1 MPIKRLPDV
10 LINQIAAGEVVERP
24 ASVVKE
30 LLENSLD
37 AGASRIEIEIEGG
50 GARRIRISDNG
61 AGIAADELL
70 LALTRH
76 ATSKINS
83 LEDLEQVLSF
93 GFRGEALPSM
103 ASISRFS
110 LASRTAGAEHG
121 FIVVADASK
130 LAAPEPIAMPYGT
143 RIDVRELFYNIPARR
158 KFLKAER
165 TEYGH
170 VEDALHTIALAYPQV
185 EFRLS
190 HNGKSERVY
199 TPQKSRESDT
209 ENTSRESD
217 TEDKSRACDTENTRP
232 DDRLRS
238 VFGPNFEPASIAL
251 DESLAGLRLC
261 GRLGLP
267 TAARA
272 QADQQYFYVN
282 GRPVRDR
289 VVTHAVRQAYSDVLF
304 HGRHP
309 AYVLFLTLDPARV
322 DVNVHP
328 AKSEVRF
335 RDARL
340 VHDFIFRTLHEALK
354 DTRAGLTA
362 AVPAGLPAALLD
374 PEQGR
379 LLLPNSASPQGATPA
394 FAWNRVQS
402 PGPSN
407 SLAALAALYGP
418 PPQADAP
425 LGLRDSAPMSRYDV
439 SAAMAPIASWA
450 SPNTDSQ
457 LEAPLGYALA
467 QLHGVFILAQ
477 NIFGLVIVDMH
488 AAHERIT
495 LERMKV
501 ALSTQ
506 SLSAQTLLVPMS
518 FSVSQREAQAV
529 EDHSDLL
536 DSLSFT
542 LLRAGPESVRLSR
555 VPSLLQDLDLDAL
568 TRDLV
573 ADLVQHQSAAR
584 LQALSDEV
592 LGNIACHASV
602 RANRRLTIPEMN
614 ALLRDMESTER
625 SGQCNHGRPTWVQ
638 LTQADLDRLF
648 ARGR

>member
-1 MPIKRLPDV
+1 MSIKRLPDV

-24 ASVVKE
+24 ASVLKE
-30 LLENSLD
+30 LVENSLD
-37 AGASRIEIEIEGG
+37 AGATRVEIDIEGG

-61 AGIAADELL
+61 AGIPADELL

-76 ATSKINS
+76 ATSKIHS

-93 GFRGEALPSM
+93 GFRGEALPSV
-103 ASISRFS
+103 ASVSRFS
-110 LASRTAGAEHG
+110 LASRTAGSEHG
-121 FIVVADASK
+121 FVVNADASK
-130 LAAPEPIAMPYGT
+130 LGTPEPHAMPYGT

-165 TEYGH
+165 TEFGH
-170 VEDALHTIALAYPQV
+170 IEDALHTIALAYPQV

-199 TPQKSRESDT
+199 APQRLPLAGMDEGS
-209 ENTSRESD
+209 
-217 TEDKSRACDTENTRP
+217 ARP

-238 VFGPNFEPASIAL
+238 VFGPNFEAASISL

-335 RDARL
+335 RDGRL
-340 VHDFIFRTLHEALK
+340 VHDFVFRTLHEALK

-362 AVPAGLPAALLD
+362 AVPAGLPTALLD

-379 LLLPNSASPQGATPA
+379 LMLPNAVSQGASSA
-394 FAWNRVQS
+394 FTWNRFQS
-402 PGPSN
+402 AGASTT
-407 SLAALAALYGP
+407 SLAALATLYGP
-418 PPQADAP
+418 PALQSEAVY
-425 LGLRDSAPMSRYDV
+425 GLRDSAPMSRYDV
-439 SAAMAPIASWA
+439 STAVAPNATA
-450 SPNTDSQ
+450 VSQ
-457 LEAPLGYALA
+457 TNPDTQLDAPLGYALA

-477 NIFGLVIVDMH
+477 NNAGLVIVDMH

-495 LERMKV
+495 LERMKA
-501 ALSTQ
+501 ALSTH

-555 VPSLLQDLDLDAL
+555 VPSLLQDLDLDTL

-584 LQALSDEV
+584 LQAVSDTV

-602 RANRRLTIPEMN
+602 RANRRLTVPEMN
-614 ALLRDMESTER
+614 ALLRDMEATER

-638 LTQADLDRLF
+638 LGQADLDRLF

>member
-354 DTRAGLTA
+354 NTRAGLTA

>member
-1 MPIKRLPDV
+1 MSIKRLPDV

-30 LLENSLD
+30 LVENSLD
-37 AGASRIEIEIEGG
+37 AGASRVEIEIEGG
-50 GARRIRISDNG
+50 GGRRIRISDNG
-61 AGIAADELL
+61 AGIAANELL

-93 GFRGEALPSM
+93 GFRGEALPSV
-103 ASISRFS
+103 ASVSRFS
-110 LASRTAGAEHG
+110 LASRTAGSEHG
-121 FIVVADASK
+121 FVVNADASK
-130 LAAPEPIAMPYGT
+130 LGTPEPLAMPYGT

-170 VEDALHTIALAYPQV
+170 IEDALHTIALAHPEV

-199 TPQKSRESDT
+199 APQKAQLLPDAS
-209 ENTSRESD
+209 
-217 TEDKSRACDTENTRP
+217 TRP

-238 VFGPNFEPASIAL
+238 VFGPNFEAASIVL
-251 DESLAGLRLC
+251 DESLAGLRLS

-272 QADQQYFYVN
+272 QADQQFFYVN

-289 VVTHAVRQAYSDVLF
+289 VVTHAVRQAYADVLF

-309 AYVLFLTLDPARV
+309 AYVLFLTLDPVRV

-335 RDARL
+335 RDGRL
-340 VHDFIFRTLHEALK
+340 VHDFVFRTLHEALK

-362 AVPAGLPAALLD
+362 AVPAGLPEALLD

-379 LLLPNSASPQGATPA
+379 LMLPNTVLPHGTAPA
-394 FAWNRVQS
+394 FTWNRFQS
-402 PGPSN
+402 AGAN
-407 SLAALAALYGP
+407 NTSLAALATLYGP
-418 PPQADAP
+418 PASPSDVP
-425 LGLRDSAPMSRYDV
+425 SELRDSTPMARYEVSSAVAPSYPVVQAHSD
-439 SAAMAPIASWA
+439 
-450 SPNTDSQ
+450 
-457 LEAPLGYALA
+457 APLGYALA

-477 NIFGLVIVDMH
+477 NNAGLVIVDMH

-495 LERMKV
+495 LERMKA
-501 ALSTQ
+501 ALSTH

-542 LLRAGPESVRLSR
+542 LLRAGPECVRLSR

-584 LQALSDEV
+584 LQAVSDEV

-638 LTQADLDRLF
+638 LGQADLDRLF

>member
-1 MPIKRLPDV
+1 MSIKRLPDV

-24 ASVVKE
+24 ASVLKE
-30 LLENSLD
+30 LVENSLD
-37 AGASRIEIEIEGG
+37 AGATRVEIDIEGG

-61 AGIAADELL
+61 AGIPANELL

-76 ATSKINS
+76 ATSKIHS

-93 GFRGEALPSM
+93 GFRGEALPSV
-103 ASISRFS
+103 ASVSRFS
-110 LASRTAGAEHG
+110 LASRTAGSEHG
-121 FIVVADASK
+121 FLVNADASK
-130 LAAPEPIAMPYGT
+130 LDSPEPHAMPYGT

-165 TEYGH
+165 TEFGH
-170 VEDALHTIALAYPQV
+170 IEDALHTIALAYPQV

-199 TPQKSRESDT
+199 APQKLQLAGMDE
-209 ENTSRESD
+209 
-217 TEDKSRACDTENTRP
+217 APARP

-238 VFGPNFEPASIAL
+238 VFGPNFEAASIAL
-251 DESLAGLRLC
+251 DESLAGLRLY

-335 RDARL
+335 RDGRL
-340 VHDFIFRTLHEALK
+340 VHDFVFRTLHVALK

-362 AVPAGLPAALLD
+362 AVPAGLPAALLN

-379 LLLPNSASPQGATPA
+379 LMLPNAVSQGASSA
-394 FAWNRVQS
+394 FTWNRFQS
-402 PGPSN
+402 AGASTT
-407 SLAALAALYGP
+407 SLAALATLYGP
-418 PPQADAP
+418 PAAPADAP
-425 LGLRDSAPMSRYDV
+425 HFLHDGGLRDSTPMSRYDV
-439 SAAMAPIASWA
+439 STALAP
-450 SPNTDSQ
+450 NLVSQ
-457 LEAPLGYALA
+457 TNPVAQLDAPLGYALA

-477 NIFGLVIVDMH
+477 NNAGLVIVDMH

-495 LERMKV
+495 LERMKA
-501 ALSTQ
+501 ALSTH
-506 SLSAQTLLVPMS
+506 SLSAQTLLVPIS

-555 VPSLLQDLDLDAL
+555 VPSLLQDLDLDTL

-584 LQALSDEV
+584 LQAVSDEV

-638 LTQADLDRLF
+638 LGQGDLDRLF

>member
-1 MPIKRLPDV
+1 MSIKRLPDV

-30 LLENSLD
+30 LVENSLD
-37 AGASRIEIEIEGG
+37 AGASRVEIEIEGG

-61 AGIAADELL
+61 AGIAENELL

-93 GFRGEALPSM
+93 GFRGEALPSV
-103 ASISRFS
+103 ASVSRFS

-121 FIVVADASK
+121 FVLNADASK
-130 LAAPEPIAMPYGT
+130 LGTPEPLAMPFGT

-170 VEDALHTIALAYPQV
+170 VEDALHTIALAHPQV

-199 TPQKSRESDT
+199 APQKERLRGDGARE
-209 ENTSRESD
+209 ES
-217 TEDKSRACDTENTRP
+217 TRP

-238 VFGPNFEPASIAL
+238 VFGPNFEAASIAL
-251 DESLAGLRLC
+251 DQSLAGLWLR

-272 QADQQYFYVN
+272 QADQQFFYVN

-289 VVTHAVRQAYSDVLF
+289 MVTHAVRQAYADVLF

-309 AYVLFLTLDPARV
+309 AYVLFLTLDPVRV

-335 RDARL
+335 RDGRL
-340 VHDFIFRTLHEALK
+340 VHDFVFRTLHEALK

-362 AVPAGLPAALLD
+362 AVPAGLPTALLD

-379 LLLPNSASPQGATPA
+379 LVLPNAVSPHAALPA
-394 FAWNRVQS
+394 FTWNRFQS
-402 PGPSN
+402 SGASTT
-407 SLAALAALYGP
+407 SLAALATLYGASAA
-418 PPQADAP
+418 QSEAAS
-425 LGLRDSAPMSRYDV
+425 GLRDSTPMARYDV
-439 SAAMAPIASWA
+439 STAMAPSTNRASQI
-450 SPNTDSQ
+450 NQDSQ
-457 LEAPLGYALA
+457 IDAPLGYALA

-477 NIFGLVIVDMH
+477 NNAGLVIVDMH

-495 LERMKV
+495 LERMKA

-506 SLSAQTLLVPMS
+506 TLSAQTLLVPMS

-529 EDHSDLL
+529 EDHSGLL

-555 VPSLLQDLDLDAL
+555 VPSLLQDLDLETL

-584 LQALSDEV
+584 LQAVSDEV
-592 LGNIACHASV
+592 LGSIACHASV

-638 LTQADLDRLF
+638 LGQADLDRLF

>member
-1 MPIKRLPDV
+1 MSIKRLPDV

-24 ASVVKE
+24 ASVLKE
-30 LLENSLD
+30 LVENSLD
-37 AGASRIEIEIEGG
+37 AGASRVEIEIEGG

-61 AGIAADELL
+61 AGIAADELQ

-76 ATSKINS
+76 ATSKIKS

-93 GFRGEALPSM
+93 GFRGEALPSV
-103 ASISRFS
+103 ASVSRFS
-110 LASRTAGAEHG
+110 LASRTPGTEHG
-121 FIVVADASK
+121 FVVTADASK
-130 LAAPEPIAMPYGT
+130 LGAPEPLAMPYGT

-170 VEDALHTIALAYPQV
+170 IEDALHTIALAHPQV

-190 HNGKSERVY
+190 HNGKSERLY
-199 TPQKSRESDT
+199 APQKERLPKDQSHEGAA
-209 ENTSRESD
+209 
-217 TEDKSRACDTENTRP
+217 RA

-238 VFGPNFEPASIAL
+238 VFGPNFEAASIAL
-251 DESLAGLRLC
+251 DESVAGLWLR

-335 RDARL
+335 RDGRL

-362 AVPAGLPAALLD
+362 AVPAGLPASLQD

-379 LLLPNSASPQGATPA
+379 LVLPNAGAGQGTSPA
-394 FAWNRVQS
+394 FSWNRYQS
-402 PGPSN
+402 PSPSTTSLT
-407 SLAALAALYGP
+407 SLATLYGP
-418 PPQADAP
+418 PAGQTAP
-425 LGLRDSAPMSRYDV
+425 PSGLSDSAPMSRYEV
-439 SAAMAPIASWA
+439 SAARAPNADLAGQTSA
-450 SPNTDSQ
+450 ESRTD
-457 LEAPLGYALA
+457 APLGYALA

-477 NIFGLVIVDMH
+477 NNAGLVIVDMH

-495 LERMKV
+495 LERMKA
-501 ALSTQ
+501 ALNTQ
-506 SLSAQTLLVPMS
+506 SLSAQTLLVPMH

-529 EDHSDLL
+529 EDHADLL

-555 VPSLLQDLDLDAL
+555 VPSLLQDLDLDTL

-584 LQALSDEV
+584 LSAVSDEV

-602 RANRRLTIPEMN
+602 RANRRLSIPEMN

-638 LTQADLDRLF
+638 LGQADLDRLF

>member
-1 MPIKRLPDV
+1 MSIKRLPDV

-24 ASVVKE
+24 ASVLKE
-30 LLENSLD
+30 LVENSLD
-37 AGASRIEIEIEGG
+37 AGATRVEIEIEGG
-50 GARRIRISDNG
+50 GARRMRISDNG
-61 AGIAADELL
+61 VGIAENELQ

-76 ATSKINS
+76 ATSKISS

-93 GFRGEALPSM
+93 GFRGEALPSV

-110 LASRTAGAEHG
+110 LASRTPGSEHG
-121 FIVVADASK
+121 FVVNADGST
-130 LAAPEPIAMPYGT
+130 LGNPEPIAMPYGT

-170 VEDALHTIALAYPQV
+170 IEDALHTIALAHPQV

-190 HNGKSERVY
+190 HNGKSERIY
-199 TPQKSRESDT
+199 TPQKERLPHDES
-209 ENTSRESD
+209 
-217 TEDKSRACDTENTRP
+217 ARP

-238 VFGPNFEPASIAL
+238 VFGPNFESASIAL
-251 DESLAGLRLC
+251 DESLAGLWLR

-335 RDARL
+335 RDGRL
-340 VHDFIFRTLHEALK
+340 VHDFVFRTLHEALK

-379 LLLPNSASPQGATPA
+379 LTLPNNLSPQPGVAPA
-394 FAWNRVQS
+394 FSWNRFQN
-402 PGPSN
+402 PGASTT
-407 SLAALAALYGP
+407 SLAALATLYGP
-418 PPQADAP
+418 PAAQDYAP
-425 LGLRDSAPMSRYDV
+425 SGLRDATPMARYDV
-439 SAAMAPIASWA
+439 SAAMAPIAEQVPA
-450 SPNTDSQ
+450 NSQ
-457 LEAPLGYALA
+457 SDAPLGYALA

-477 NIFGLVIVDMH
+477 NNAGLVIVDMH

-495 LERMKV
+495 LERMKA
-501 ALSTQ
+501 ALNSHT
-506 SLSAQTLLVPMS
+506 LSAQTLLVPMS

-529 EDHSDLL
+529 EDHAELL

-555 VPSLLQDLDLDAL
+555 VPSLLQDLDLDTL

-584 LQALSDEV
+584 LQAVSDEV

-614 ALLRDMESTER
+614 ALLRDMETTER

-638 LTQADLDRLF
+638 LGQADLDRLF

>member
-1 MPIKRLPDV
+1 MSIKRLPDV

-30 LLENSLD
+30 LVENSLD
-37 AGASRIEIEIEGG
+37 AGASRVEIEIEGG
-50 GARRIRISDNG
+50 GARRIRICDNG
-61 AGIAADELL
+61 AGIAANELL

-76 ATSKINS
+76 ATSKINT

-93 GFRGEALPSM
+93 GFRGEALPSV
-103 ASISRFS
+103 ASVSRFS
-110 LASRTAGAEHG
+110 LASRTAGSEHG
-121 FIVVADASK
+121 YVVNADASK
-130 LAAPEPIAMPYGT
+130 LGAPEPLAMPYGT

-170 VEDALHTIALAYPQV
+170 VEDALHTIALAHPQV

-199 TPQKSRESDT
+199 APQKERLRKDGTGEES
-209 ENTSRESD
+209 
-217 TEDKSRACDTENTRP
+217 TRP

-238 VFGPNFEPASIAL
+238 VFGPNFEAASIAL
-251 DESLAGLRLC
+251 DESLAGLWLR

-309 AYVLFLTLDPARV
+309 AYVLFLTLDPVRV

-335 RDARL
+335 RDGRL
-340 VHDFIFRTLHEALK
+340 VHDFVFRTLHEALK

-362 AVPAGLPAALLD
+362 AVPAGLPSALVN

-379 LLLPNSASPQGATPA
+379 LMLPNTVSPHGAAPA
-394 FAWNRVQS
+394 FTWNRFQ
-402 PGPSN
+402 N
-407 SLAALAALYGP
+407 SGASTTSLSALATLYGP
-418 PPQADAP
+418 PAAQANVP
-425 LGLRDSAPMSRYDV
+425 SFSNEGGLRDSAPMSRYEV
-439 SAAMAPIASWA
+439 SAAVAPLANLASQEQQ
-450 SPNTDSQ
+450 NSQ
-457 LEAPLGYALA
+457 LDAPLGYALA

-477 NIFGLVIVDMH
+477 NNAGLVIVDMH

-495 LERMKV
+495 LERMKA

-529 EDHSDLL
+529 EDHADLL
-536 DSLSFT
+536 DSLAFT

-555 VPSLLQDLDLDAL
+555 VPSLLQDLDLETL

-584 LQALSDEV
+584 LQAVSDEV

-638 LTQADLDRLF
+638 LGQADLDRLF

>member
-1 MPIKRLPDV
+1 MSIKRLPDV

-24 ASVVKE
+24 ASVLKE
-30 LLENSLD
+30 LVENSLD
-37 AGASRIEIEIEGG
+37 AGATRVEIEIEGG

-61 AGIAADELL
+61 AGIAENELQ

-76 ATSKINS
+76 ATSKISS

-93 GFRGEALPSM
+93 GFRGEALPSV
-103 ASISRFS
+103 ASVSRFS
-110 LASRTAGAEHG
+110 LASRTLGSRTLGSRTLGSEHG
-121 FIVVADASK
+121 FVVNADGSTLGK
-130 LAAPEPIAMPYGT
+130 PEPIAMPYGT

-170 VEDALHTIALAYPQV
+170 IEDALHTIALAHPQV

-190 HNGKSERVY
+190 HNGKSERIY
-199 TPQKSRESDT
+199 TPQKERLPQDES
-209 ENTSRESD
+209 
-217 TEDKSRACDTENTRP
+217 TRP

-238 VFGPNFEPASIAL
+238 VFGPNFEAASIAL
-251 DESLAGLRLC
+251 DESLAGLWLR

-335 RDARL
+335 RDGRL
-340 VHDFIFRTLHEALK
+340 VHDFVFRTLHEALK

-362 AVPAGLPAALLD
+362 AVPAGLPAALLN

-379 LLLPNSASPQGATPA
+379 LTLPNNLSSQTGVAPA
-394 FAWNRVQS
+394 FTWNRFQNAGAS
-402 PGPSN
+402 TT
-407 SLAALAALYGP
+407 SLAALATLYGP
-418 PPQADAP
+418 PAAQDSAP
-425 LGLRDSAPMSRYDV
+425 SGLRDATPMARYDV
-439 SAAMAPIASWA
+439 SNAMAPNANFAGQPGIDTHS
-450 SPNTDSQ
+450 D
-457 LEAPLGYALA
+457 APLGYALA

-477 NIFGLVIVDMH
+477 NNAGLIIVDMH

-495 LERMKV
+495 LERMKA
-501 ALSTQ
+501 ALNTHT
-506 SLSAQTLLVPMS
+506 LSAQTLLVPMS

-529 EDHSDLL
+529 EDHADLL

-555 VPSLLQDLDLDAL
+555 VPSLLQDLDLDTL

-584 LQALSDEV
+584 LQAVSDEV

-614 ALLRDMESTER
+614 ALLRDMETTER

-638 LTQADLDRLF
+638 LGQADLDRLF

>member
-1 MPIKRLPDV
+1 MGLHPRMFVIKRLPDV

-30 LLENSLD
+30 LVENSLD
-37 AGASRIEIEIEGG
+37 AGATRIDIDIEGG
-50 GARRIRISDNG
+50 GARRIRITDNG
-61 AGIAADELL
+61 GGIPSDELL

-76 ATSKINS
+76 ATSKITS
-83 LEDLEQVLSF
+83 LEDLEQVGSF
-93 GFRGEALPSM
+93 GFRGEALPSV
-103 ASISRFS
+103 ASVSRF
-110 LASRTAGAEHG
+110 AMRSRVEGAEHG
-121 FIVVADASK
+121 FGVVADGST
-130 LAAPEPIAMPYGT
+130 LGTPEPVAMPYGT
-143 RIDVRELFYNIPARR
+143 CIDVRELFYNIPARR

-170 VEDALHTIALAYPQV
+170 IEDALHTMALAYPEV

-190 HNGKSERVY
+190 HNGKSERIYASQNAPSNAMVSAKD
-199 TPQKSRESDT
+199 Q
-209 ENTSRESD
+209 
-217 TEDKSRACDTENTRP
+217 RP

-238 VFGPNFEPASIAL
+238 VFGANFEPASIVL
-251 DESLAGLRLC
+251 DEALAGLRLC

-289 VVTHAVRQAYSDVLF
+289 VVSHAVRQAYSDVLF

-335 RDARL
+335 RDGRL
-340 VHDFIFRTLHEALK
+340 VHDFVFRTLHEALK
-354 DTRAGLTA
+354 ETRAGFVA
-362 AVPAGLPAALLD
+362 AVPAGLPSVLVD

-379 LLLPNSASPQGATPA
+379 LALPNSAATP
-394 FAWNRVQS
+394 FTWQRFQS
-402 PGPSN
+402 TGASTMPLS
-407 SLAALAALYGP
+407 ALANLYGNANGAP
-418 PPQADAP
+418 TADYAGLNDSTPMPRYDAAAGMAPNRSQAQTEHLTEGAAEGLAP
-425 LGLRDSAPMSRYDV
+425 LGF
-439 SAAMAPIASWA
+439 
-450 SPNTDSQ
+450 
-457 LEAPLGYALA
+457 ALA

-477 NIFGLVIVDMH
+477 NHAGLVIVDMH

-495 LERMKV
+495 LERMKS
-501 ALSTQ
+501 ALSTH

-518 FSVSQREAQAV
+518 FSVSAREAQAV
-529 EDHSDLL
+529 EDHAELL

-542 LLRAGPESVRLSR
+542 LLRAGLESVRLSR
-555 VPSLLQDLDLDAL
+555 VPTLLQDLDLEAL
-568 TRDLV
+568 TRDLT
-573 ADLVQHQSAAR
+573 ADLVAHQSAAR
-584 LQALSDEV
+584 LQAITESV

-602 RANRRLTIPEMN
+602 RANRRLSIPEMN
-614 ALLRDMESTER
+614 ALLRDMENTER

-638 LTQADLDRLF
+638 LGQADLDRLF

>member
-1 MPIKRLPDV
+1 MSIKRLPDV

-24 ASVVKE
+24 ASVLKE
-30 LLENSLD
+30 LVENSLD
-37 AGASRIEIEIEGG
+37 AGASRVEIEIEGG

-61 AGIAADELL
+61 AGIAPDELQ

-93 GFRGEALPSM
+93 GFRGEALPSV
-103 ASISRFS
+103 ASVSRFS
-110 LASRTAGAEHG
+110 LASRTAGTEHG
-121 FIVVADASK
+121 FVVTADASK
-130 LAAPEPIAMPYGT
+130 LGAPEPLAMPYGT

-170 VEDALHTIALAYPQV
+170 IEDALHTIALAHPQV

-199 TPQKSRESDT
+199 AQQLERLPKDGLQEGAA
-209 ENTSRESD
+209 
-217 TEDKSRACDTENTRP
+217 RA

-238 VFGPNFEPASIAL
+238 VFGPNFEAASIAL
-251 DESLAGLRLC
+251 DESLAGLWLR

-335 RDARL
+335 RDGRL

-362 AVPAGLPAALLD
+362 AVPAGLPVALQN

-379 LLLPNSASPQGATPA
+379 LVLPNNLSPQAVSSPA
-394 FAWNRVQS
+394 FSWNRYQS
-402 PGPSN
+402 PAPSTT
-407 SLAALAALYGP
+407 SLASLSTLYGP
-418 PPQADAP
+418 SAAQVAVSS
-425 LGLRDSAPMSRYDV
+425 GLSDSAPMSRYEV
-439 SAAMAPIASWA
+439 SGAMAPINADQAGQTSA
-450 SPNTDSQ
+450 ESRTD
-457 LEAPLGYALA
+457 APLGYALA

-477 NIFGLVIVDMH
+477 NNAGLVIVDMH

-495 LERMKV
+495 LERMKA
-501 ALSTQ
+501 ALNTQ
-506 SLSAQTLLVPMS
+506 SLSAQTLLVPIH

-529 EDHSDLL
+529 EDHADLL

-555 VPSLLQDLDLDAL
+555 VPSLLQDLDLDTL

-584 LQALSDEV
+584 LSAVSDEV

-602 RANRRLTIPEMN
+602 RANRRLSIPEMN

-638 LTQADLDRLF
+638 LGQADLDRLF

>member
-103 ASISRFS
+103 ASVSRFS

-209 ENTSRESD
+209 ENKSRESDTENTSRESD
-217 TEDKSRACDTENTRP
+217 TENTSRASDTENTSHAQPQPTRP

-354 DTRAGLTA
+354 NTRAGLTA

-394 FAWNRVQS
+394 FGFTPAS
-402 PGPSN
+402 TS
-407 SLAALAALYGP
+407 P
-418 PPQADAP
+418 PPLLLLPPPLLEP
-425 LGLRDSAPMSRYDV
+425 LGTPASARGLALCRSPSLTP
-439 SAAMAPIASWA
+439 AAPSSGGI
-450 SPNTDSQ
+450 
-457 LEAPLGYALA
+457 GC
-467 QLHGVFILAQ
+467 G
-477 NIFGLVIVDMH
+477 
-488 AAHERIT
+488 
-495 LERMKV
+495 
-501 ALSTQ
+501 
-506 SLSAQTLLVPMS
+506 
-518 FSVSQREAQAV
+518 FSAQAV
-529 EDHSDLL
+529 AASTPNKPSKPSACDRFNSRLPRPADRH
-536 DSLSFT
+536 LSYQ
-542 LLRAGPESVRLSR
+542 RRVRPHRPHRRPRSR
-555 VPSLLQDLDLDAL
+555 RRQD
-568 TRDLV
+568 R
-573 ADLVQHQSAAR
+573 
-584 LQALSDEV
+584 
-592 LGNIACHASV
+592 
-602 RANRRLTIPEMN
+602 
-614 ALLRDMESTER
+614 
-625 SGQCNHGRPTWVQ
+625 
-638 LTQADLDRLF
+638 
-648 ARGR
+648 